1 MLKPVATVLFTLPMK
16 VGDPTQITFSWGQ
29 KFVAM
34 TKSLGYRVI
43 TIEKEDTTYD
53 NVTKA
58 LKENSPSVTG
68 RPLVYIHYGHG
79 CSGSLIGNRECIINR
94 EFSFDELNGIRS
106 TDPEKFRKLVNPL
119 QGLSCF
125 GLDKL
130 HPQTCRMDNDP
141 CAPMCTNPTNVH
153 LLKDVIV
160 FTTACW
166 SAASLGLCALKGGSK
181 SYLGYDEI
189 YMFTFDSKGS
199 QDIFEDIQLEFAK
212 SLLMGKSVGEAEKD
226 MIKLEDSYIKRYKKV
241 KFIALPLLWNKMNR
255 KIYGDK
261 NVTIY

>member
-1 MLKPVATVLFTLPMK
+1 MLKPVATVLITLPMK

-29 KFVAM
+29 KFVDM
-34 TKSLGYRVI
+34 TKSLGYKVI

-58 LKENSPSVTG
+58 LRENSPSVTG
-68 RPLVYIHYGHG
+68 RPLVYVHYGHG
-79 CSGSLIGNRECIINR
+79 CAGSLIGNKECIINR

-106 TDPEKFRKLVNPL
+106 ADPERFRKLVNPL
-119 QGLSCF
+119 KGLSCF
-125 GLDKL
+125 ELDKTNGL
-130 HPQTCRMDNDP
+130 TCKMDNDP
-141 CAPMCTNPTNVH
+141 CAPMCTNSTNVH

-166 SAASLGLCALKGGSK
+166 SAASLGICAEKGGTK
-181 SYLGYDEI
+181 SYLGYSEI
-189 YMFTFDSKGS
+189 YMFTYDSKGS

-212 SLLMGKSVGEAEKD
+212 SLLMGKTIGEAEKD
-226 MIKLEDSYIKRYKKV
+226 MIKLEDSYIRKYKKV
-241 KFIALPLLWNKMNR
+241 KFVALPLIWNKTNR
-255 KIYGDK
+255 KIYGNK